1 MKRVVLRIGCGAV
14 CAALALTLG
23 CGCALL
29 PPATGVPGAAS
40 SAVSVPTDDSG
51 KPLYDPAVL
60 NDSRLRVLYCD
71 SRSGSSTTIL
81 CGSTPLH
88 QSTRSENVSLVE
100 DSVTGTADYWLRSW
114 SDPTGRGGRRTAL
127 YDKTGT
133 EVMSF
138 EGEQSATLQNGLL
151 VLQESR
157 LIDGGYVPESGY
169 GTCQVIDLATGA
181 ALPVP
186 EGAYSCTLCG
196 DKLVFSCYA
205 RPEGLDDYDWDTDY
219 QQNRWVVVQEK
230 DGTPVYR
237 AEAASAY
244 RLFYDSDTLSDWVK
258 LDVATGEETT
268 DQILYN
274 TQTGEQYTGFLQVY
288 PGGLASFST
297 SDGRY
302 ELRDM
307 TTEDRGL
314 ISTFDEQPSQYFPG
328 YVVTWH
334 SGEGHG
340 YELYDLET
348 GAKTPLYDVDAT
360 DNTVAVYAL
369 DGSTACIPLMAQ
381 MLADTTGM
389 DLEEARSSI
398 TVSTTAYALENF
410 GLYDTTT
417 RMLVVY
423 EAPDYVKEELQKANV
438 ELEQKPIGVDAL
450 VFIVNED
457 NPVQALSQQ
466 QLRDIYAG
474 KITNWKDVG
483 GKDQEIVAFQRG
495 EDSGSQTL
503 FKKLLIQG
511 GELMTPPSEL
521 APAAMG
527 ELVDSIADY
536 NNSANAIGFS
546 VYYYID
552 QMYSK
557 PGLRLLAV
565 DGVTPSNDTLADGSY
580 PLCNDFYAV
589 IHPDAAADSPERRL
603 YDWLDTDAGQDCIKK
618 SGYVAV
624 GPQTTVTIVD

>member
-60 NDSRLRVLYCD
+60 NDDRLRVLYYYG
-71 SRSGSSTTIL
+71 RSGSSTTIL

-88 QSTRSENVSLVE
+88 QSARSENVSLVE
-100 DSVTGTADYWLRSW
+100 DSATGTADYWLRSW
-114 SDPTGRGGRRTAL
+114 SDPTSRGGRRTAL

-138 EGEQSATLQNGLL
+138 EGEQNATLQNGLL

-186 EGAYSCTLCG
+186 EGAYSCTVCG
-196 DKLVFSCYA
+196 NKLVFSCYA

-219 QQNRWVVVQEK
+219 QQNSWVVVQEK

-237 AEAASAY
+237 ADAASAY
-244 RLFYDSDTLSDWVK
+244 RLFYDSDTLSDWVE
-258 LDVATGEETT
+258 LDVATEEETT

-274 TQTGEQYTGFLQVY
+274 VLTGEQCTGFLQVY

-297 SDGRY
+297 GDGRY

-314 ISTFDEQPSQYFPG
+314 IAAFDEHPSQYFPG

-334 SGEGHG
+334 SGEDHG

-348 GAKTPLYDVDAT
+348 GTKTPLYDVDAT
-360 DNTVAVYAL
+360 DSTIAVYAL
-369 DGSTACIPLMAQ
+369 DGSLRVYSTDNGKL
-381 MLADTTGM
+381 LTDTTVEPVEHQQRVQMTNCGSGYVW
-389 DLEEARSSI
+389 LELQDNDRYE
-398 TVSTTAYALENF
+398 TTATRLYGPQGLVSDLTALQGKYSYINYLTTDPSGRPMF
-410 GLYDTTT
+410 YGSRAAAGSAYGNVYDVLDADGKVVLQGLSSCAGYYSNS
-417 RMLVVY
+417 LN
-423 EAPDYVKEELQKANV
+423 ALPDH
-438 ELEQKPIGVDAL
+438 
-450 VFIVNED
+450 VF
-457 NPVQALSQQ
+457 A
-466 QLRDIYAG
+466 A
-474 KITNWKDVG
+474 
-483 GKDQEIVAFQRG
+483 QRG
-495 EDSGSQTL
+495 FYVGWMDTSGNWLYCQ
-503 FKKLLIQG
+503 
-511 GELMTPPSEL
+511 
-521 APAAMG
+521 
-527 ELVDSIADY
+527 SI
-536 NNSANAIGFS
+536 FS
-546 VYYYID
+546 
-552 QMYSK
+552 S
-557 PGLRLLAV
+557 
-565 DGVTPSNDTLADGSY
+565 
-580 PLCNDFYAV
+580 
-589 IHPDAAADSPERRL
+589 AAADDVPS
-603 YDWLDTDAGQDCIKK
+603 Y
-618 SGYVAV
+618 GY
-624 GPQTTVTIVD
+624 

>member
-14 CAALALTLG
+14 CTALALTLG

-88 QSTRSENVSLVE
+88 QSARSENVSLVE
-100 DSVTGTADYWLRSW
+100 DSATGTADYWLRSW

-186 EGAYSCTLCG
+186 EGAYSCTVCG

-219 QQNRWVVVQEK
+219 RQNSWVVVQEK

-237 AEAASAY
+237 ADAASAY
-244 RLFYDSDTLSDWVK
+244 RLFYDSDTLSDWVV
-258 LDVATGEETT
+258 LDVTTGEETT
-268 DQILYN
+268 DRILYN
-274 TQTGEQYTGFLQVY
+274 VLTGEQCTGFLQVY

-314 ISTFDEQPSQYFPG
+314 IAAFDEQPSQYFPG

-334 SGEGHG
+334 SGEDHG

-348 GAKTPLYDVDAT
+348 GTKTPLYDVDAT
-360 DNTVAVYAL
+360 DSTIAVYAL
-369 DGSTACIPLMAQ
+369 DGSLRVYSKDNGKLLT
-381 MLADTTGM
+381 DTTVKPVEHQQRVRMSNCGTGYVW
-389 DLEEARSSI
+389 LELQDNDRYE
-398 TVSTTAYALENF
+398 TTATRLYGPQGLVSDLTALQGKYSYVDYLTTDPDGSPMFCGSRAAAGSAYGNVYDVLDADGKVVLQ
-410 GLYDTTT
+410 GLSSCTGYYSNS
-417 RMLVVY
+417 LN
-423 EAPDYVKEELQKANV
+423 ALPDH
-438 ELEQKPIGVDAL
+438 
-450 VFIVNED
+450 VF
-457 NPVQALSQQ
+457 A
-466 QLRDIYAG
+466 A
-474 KITNWKDVG
+474 
-483 GKDQEIVAFQRG
+483 QRG
-495 EDSGSQTL
+495 FYVGWMDTSGNWLYCQSIFSSATADDV
-503 FKKLLIQG
+503 
-511 GELMTPPSEL
+511 PS
-521 APAAMG
+521 
-527 ELVDSIADY
+527 Y
-536 NNSANAIGFS
+536 
-546 VYYYID
+546 
-552 QMYSK
+552 
-557 PGLRLLAV
+557 
-565 DGVTPSNDTLADGSY
+565 
-580 PLCNDFYAV
+580 
-589 IHPDAAADSPERRL
+589 
-603 YDWLDTDAGQDCIKK
+603 
-618 SGYVAV
+618 GY
-624 GPQTTVTIVD
+624 

>member
-14 CAALALTLG
+14 CTALALTLG

-71 SRSGSSTTIL
+71 GRFGSSTTIL

-100 DSVTGTADYWLRSW
+100 DSATGTADYWLRSW

-219 QQNRWVVVQEK
+219 QQNSWVVVQEK
-230 DGTPVYR
+230 DGTTVYR
-237 AEAASAY
+237 ADAASAY
-244 RLFYDSDTLSDWVK
+244 RLFYDSDPLSDWVE

-274 TQTGEQYTGFLQVY
+274 VLTGEQCTGFLQVY

-297 SDGRY
+297 NDGRY

-334 SGEGHG
+334 SGEDHG
-340 YELYDLET
+340 YDLYDLET

-369 DGSTACIPLMAQ
+369 DGSLRVYSRDNGKLLT
-381 MLADTTGM
+381 DTTV
-389 DLEEARSSI
+389 EPVEHQQR
-398 TVSTTAYALENF
+398 V
-410 GLYDTTT
+410 
-417 RMLVVY
+417 RM
-423 EAPDYVKEELQKANV
+423 
-438 ELEQKPIGVDAL
+438 
-450 VFIVNED
+450 
-457 NPVQALSQQ
+457 
-466 QLRDIYAG
+466 
-474 KITNWKDVG
+474 
-483 GKDQEIVAFQRG
+483 
-495 EDSGSQTL
+495 
-503 FKKLLIQG
+503 
-511 GELMTPPSEL
+511 
-521 APAAMG
+521 
-527 ELVDSIADY
+527 
-536 NNSANAIGFS
+536 
-546 VYYYID
+546 
-552 QMYSK
+552 
-557 PGLRLLAV
+557 
-565 DGVTPSNDTLADGSY
+565 SNCG
-580 PLCNDFYAV
+580 
-589 IHPDAAADSPERRL
+589 
-603 YDWLDTDAGQDCIKK
+603 
-618 SGYVAV
+618 SGYVWLELQDNDHYETTATRLY
-624 GPQTTVTIVD
+624 GPQGLVSDLTALQGKYSYVNYLTTDPDGRPMFCGSRAAAGSAYGSVYDVLDADGKVVLQGLSSCTGYYSNSLNALPDHVFAAQRGFYVGWMDTSGNWLYCQSIFSSATADDVPSYGY

>member
-14 CAALALTLG
+14 CTALALTLG

-51 KPLYDPAVL
+51 KPLYDPTVL

-71 SRSGSSTTIL
+71 GRFGSSTTIL

-100 DSVTGTADYWLRSW
+100 DSATGTADYWLRSW

-157 LIDGGYVPESGY
+157 LVDGGYVPESGY

-186 EGAYSCTLCG
+186 EGAYSCTVCG

-205 RPEGLDDYDWDTDY
+205 RPERLDDYDWDTDY
-219 QQNRWVVVQEK
+219 QQNSWVVVQEK
-230 DGTPVYR
+230 DGTTVYR

-244 RLFYDSDTLSDWVK
+244 RLFYDNDTLSDWVE

-268 DQILYN
+268 DRILYN
-274 TQTGEQYTGFLQVY
+274 VLTGEQCTGFLQVY

-297 SDGRY
+297 DDGRY

-314 ISTFDEQPSQYFPG
+314 IAAFDEQPSQYFPG

-334 SGEGHG
+334 SGEDHG

-360 DNTVAVYAL
+360 DSTIAVYAL
-369 DGSTACIPLMAQ
+369 DGSLRVYSKDNGKLLT
-381 MLADTTGM
+381 DTTVKPVEHQQRVRMSNCGTGYVW
-389 DLEEARSSI
+389 LELQDNDRYE
-398 TVSTTAYALENF
+398 TTATRLYGPQGLVSDLTALQGKYSYVDYLTTDPDGSPMFCGSRAAAGSAYGNVYDVLDADGKVVLQ
-410 GLYDTTT
+410 GLSSCTGYYSNS
-417 RMLVVY
+417 L
-423 EAPDYVKEELQKANV
+423 N
-438 ELEQKPIGVDAL
+438 AL
-450 VFIVNED
+450 LDHVF
-457 NPVQALSQQ
+457 A
-466 QLRDIYAG
+466 A
-474 KITNWKDVG
+474 
-483 GKDQEIVAFQRG
+483 QRG
-495 EDSGSQTL
+495 FYVGWMDTSGNWLYCQSIFSSATADDV
-503 FKKLLIQG
+503 
-511 GELMTPPSEL
+511 PS
-521 APAAMG
+521 
-527 ELVDSIADY
+527 Y
-536 NNSANAIGFS
+536 
-546 VYYYID
+546 
-552 QMYSK
+552 
-557 PGLRLLAV
+557 
-565 DGVTPSNDTLADGSY
+565 
-580 PLCNDFYAV
+580 
-589 IHPDAAADSPERRL
+589 
-603 YDWLDTDAGQDCIKK
+603 
-618 SGYVAV
+618 GY
-624 GPQTTVTIVD
+624 

>member
-60 NDSRLRVLYCD
+60 NDGRLRVLYCD
-71 SRSGSSTTIL
+71 GRSGSSTTIL

-88 QSTRSENVSLVE
+88 QSARSENVSLVE
-100 DSVTGTADYWLRSW
+100 DSATGIADYWLRSW

-186 EGAYSCTLCG
+186 KGAYSCTVCG

-219 QQNRWVVVQEK
+219 QQNSWVVVQEK

-237 AEAASAY
+237 ADAASAH
-244 RLFYDSDTLSDWVK
+244 RLFYDSDTLSDWVE
-258 LDVATGEETT
+258 LDVTTGEETT
-268 DQILYN
+268 DRILYN
-274 TQTGEQYTGFLQVY
+274 VLTGEQCTGFLQVY

-297 SDGRY
+297 GDGRY

-314 ISTFDEQPSQYFPG
+314 IAAFDEQPSQYFPG

-334 SGEGHG
+334 SGEDHG

-348 GAKTPLYDVDAT
+348 GTKTPLYDVDAA

-369 DGSTACIPLMAQ
+369 DGSLRVYSKDNSKLLT
-381 MLADTTGM
+381 DTTV
-389 DLEEARSSI
+389 EPVEHQQR
-398 TVSTTAYALENF
+398 V
-410 GLYDTTT
+410 
-417 RMLVVY
+417 RM
-423 EAPDYVKEELQKANV
+423 
-438 ELEQKPIGVDAL
+438 
-450 VFIVNED
+450 
-457 NPVQALSQQ
+457 
-466 QLRDIYAG
+466 
-474 KITNWKDVG
+474 
-483 GKDQEIVAFQRG
+483 
-495 EDSGSQTL
+495 
-503 FKKLLIQG
+503 
-511 GELMTPPSEL
+511 
-521 APAAMG
+521 
-527 ELVDSIADY
+527 
-536 NNSANAIGFS
+536 
-546 VYYYID
+546 
-552 QMYSK
+552 
-557 PGLRLLAV
+557 
-565 DGVTPSNDTLADGSY
+565 SNCG
-580 PLCNDFYAV
+580 
-589 IHPDAAADSPERRL
+589 
-603 YDWLDTDAGQDCIKK
+603 
-618 SGYVAV
+618 SGYVWLELQDNDHYETTATRLY
-624 GPQTTVTIVD
+624 GPQGLVSDLTALQGKYSYVNYLTTDPDGRPMFYGSRDAAGSSYGSVCDVLDADGKVVLQGLSSCTGYYSNSLNALPDHVFAAQRGFYVGWMDTSGNWLYCQSIFSSATADDVPSYGY

>member
-14 CAALALTLG
+14 CTALALTLG

-29 PPATGVPGAAS
+29 PSATGVPGAAS

-60 NDSRLRVLYCD
+60 NDDRLRVLYCYD
-71 SRSGSSTTIL
+71 RAGSSTTIL

-88 QSTRSENVSLVE
+88 QAARSENVSLVE
-100 DSVTGTADYWLRSW
+100 DSATGIADYWLRSW

-138 EGEQSATLQNGLL
+138 EGEQNATLQNGLL

-157 LIDGGYVPESGY
+157 LVDGGYVPESGY

-205 RPEGLDDYDWDTDY
+205 RPEGLDDYDWDMDY

-230 DGTPVYR
+230 DSTPVYR
-237 AEAASAY
+237 ADAASAY
-244 RLFYDSDTLSDWVK
+244 RLFYDSDTLSDWVE
-258 LDVATGEETT
+258 LDVATGAETT

-297 SDGRY
+297 GDGRY

-314 ISTFDEQPSQYFPG
+314 IAAFDEQPSQYFPG

-334 SGEGHG
+334 SGEDHG

-348 GAKTPLYDVDAT
+348 GTKTPLYDVNTT
-360 DNTVAVYAL
+360 DNTIAVYAL
-369 DGSTACIPLMAQ
+369 DGSLRVYSKDNGKLLT
-381 MLADTTGM
+381 DTTV
-389 DLEEARSSI
+389 EPVEHQQR
-398 TVSTTAYALENF
+398 V
-410 GLYDTTT
+410 
-417 RMLVVY
+417 RM
-423 EAPDYVKEELQKANV
+423 
-438 ELEQKPIGVDAL
+438 
-450 VFIVNED
+450 
-457 NPVQALSQQ
+457 
-466 QLRDIYAG
+466 
-474 KITNWKDVG
+474 
-483 GKDQEIVAFQRG
+483 
-495 EDSGSQTL
+495 
-503 FKKLLIQG
+503 
-511 GELMTPPSEL
+511 
-521 APAAMG
+521 
-527 ELVDSIADY
+527 
-536 NNSANAIGFS
+536 
-546 VYYYID
+546 
-552 QMYSK
+552 
-557 PGLRLLAV
+557 
-565 DGVTPSNDTLADGSY
+565 SNYG
-580 PLCNDFYAV
+580 
-589 IHPDAAADSPERRL
+589 
-603 YDWLDTDAGQDCIKK
+603 
-618 SGYVAV
+618 SGYVWLKLQDNDRYETTATRLY
-624 GPQTTVTIVD
+624 GPQGLVSDLTALQGKYSYVNYLTTDPDGRPMFYGSRAAAGSSYGSVCDVLDAGGKVVLQGLSSCTGYYSNSLNALPDHVFAAQRGFYVGWMDTSGNWLYCQSIFSSATADDEPSYGY

>member
-14 CAALALTLG
+14 CTALALTLG

-40 SAVSVPTDDSG
+40 SAVSVPTDDNG

-88 QSTRSENVSLVE
+88 QSARSENVSLVE
-100 DSVTGTADYWLRSW
+100 DSATGTADYWLRSW

-186 EGAYSCTLCG
+186 EGAYSCTVCG

-219 QQNRWVVVQEK
+219 RQNSWVVVQEK
-230 DGTPVYR
+230 DSTPVYR
-237 AEAASAY
+237 ADAASAY
-244 RLFYDSDTLSDWVK
+244 RLFYDSDTLSDWVV
-258 LDVATGEETT
+258 LDVTTGEETT
-268 DQILYN
+268 DRILYN
-274 TQTGEQYTGFLQVY
+274 VLTGEQCTGFLQVY

-314 ISTFDEQPSQYFPG
+314 IAAFDEQPSQYFPG

-334 SGEGHG
+334 SGEDHG

-348 GAKTPLYDVDAT
+348 GTKTPLYDVNAT

-369 DGSTACIPLMAQ
+369 DGSLRVYSTDNGKL
-381 MLADTTGM
+381 LTDTTV
-389 DLEEARSSI
+389 EPVEHQQR
-398 TVSTTAYALENF
+398 V
-410 GLYDTTT
+410 
-417 RMLVVY
+417 RM
-423 EAPDYVKEELQKANV
+423 
-438 ELEQKPIGVDAL
+438 
-450 VFIVNED
+450 
-457 NPVQALSQQ
+457 
-466 QLRDIYAG
+466 
-474 KITNWKDVG
+474 
-483 GKDQEIVAFQRG
+483 
-495 EDSGSQTL
+495 
-503 FKKLLIQG
+503 
-511 GELMTPPSEL
+511 
-521 APAAMG
+521 
-527 ELVDSIADY
+527 
-536 NNSANAIGFS
+536 
-546 VYYYID
+546 
-552 QMYSK
+552 
-557 PGLRLLAV
+557 
-565 DGVTPSNDTLADGSY
+565 SNYG
-580 PLCNDFYAV
+580 
-589 IHPDAAADSPERRL
+589 
-603 YDWLDTDAGQDCIKK
+603 
-618 SGYVAV
+618 SGYVWLKLQDNDRYETTATRLYGPQGLVSDLTALQGKYSYVNYLTTDPDGRPMFYGSRSAV
-624 GPQTTVTIVD
+624 GSAYGNVCDVLDADGKVVLQGLASCAGYYSNSLNALPDHVFAAQRGFYVGWMDTSGNWLYCQSIFSSATADDEPSYGY

>member
-60 NDSRLRVLYCD
+60 NDGRLRALYCYG
-71 SRSGSSTTIL
+71 RSGSNTTIL

-88 QSTRSENVSLVE
+88 QSARSENVSLVQ
-100 DSVTGTADYWLRSW
+100 DSATGIADYWLRSW

-133 EVMSF
+133 EVLSF

-169 GTCQVIDLATGA
+169 GTCQVIDLSTGA

-186 EGAYSCTLCG
+186 EGAYSCIVSG

-219 QQNRWVVVQEK
+219 QQNSWVVVQEK

-237 AEAASAY
+237 ADAASAY
-244 RLFYDSDTLSDWVK
+244 RLFYDSDTLSDWVE

-274 TQTGEQYTGFLQVY
+274 VLTGEQCTGFLQVY

-297 SDGRY
+297 GDGRY

-314 ISTFDEQPSQYFPG
+314 IATFDEQPSQYFPG

-334 SGEGHG
+334 SGEDHG

-360 DNTVAVYAL
+360 DSTVAVYAL
-369 DGSTACIPLMAQ
+369 DGSLRVYSKDNGKLLT
-381 MLADTTGM
+381 DTTV
-389 DLEEARSSI
+389 EPVEHQQR
-398 TVSTTAYALENF
+398 V
-410 GLYDTTT
+410 
-417 RMLVVY
+417 RM
-423 EAPDYVKEELQKANV
+423 
-438 ELEQKPIGVDAL
+438 
-450 VFIVNED
+450 
-457 NPVQALSQQ
+457 
-466 QLRDIYAG
+466 
-474 KITNWKDVG
+474 
-483 GKDQEIVAFQRG
+483 
-495 EDSGSQTL
+495 
-503 FKKLLIQG
+503 
-511 GELMTPPSEL
+511 
-521 APAAMG
+521 
-527 ELVDSIADY
+527 
-536 NNSANAIGFS
+536 
-546 VYYYID
+546 
-552 QMYSK
+552 
-557 PGLRLLAV
+557 
-565 DGVTPSNDTLADGSY
+565 SNCG
-580 PLCNDFYAV
+580 
-589 IHPDAAADSPERRL
+589 
-603 YDWLDTDAGQDCIKK
+603 
-618 SGYVAV
+618 SGYVWLELQDNDRYETTATRLY
-624 GPQTTVTIVD
+624 GPQGLVSDLTALQGKYSYINYLTTDPDGRPMFCGSRAAAGSAYGNVCDVLDADGKVVLQGLSSCAGYYSNSLNALPDHVFAAQRGFYVGWMDTSGNWLYCQSIFSSASADDEPSYGY

>member
-14 CAALALTLG
+14 CTALALTLG
-23 CGCALL
+23 CGCTLL

-60 NDSRLRVLYCD
+60 NDGRLRVLYCD

-88 QSTRSENVSLVE
+88 QSARSENVSLVE
-100 DSVTGTADYWLRSW
+100 DSATGTADYWLRSW

-157 LIDGGYVPESGY
+157 LVDGGYVPESGY

-181 ALPVP
+181 ALSVP
-186 EGAYSCTLCG
+186 EGAYSCTVCG

-219 QQNRWVVVQEK
+219 RQNSWVVVQEK
-230 DGTPVYR
+230 DGTTVYR

-244 RLFYDSDTLSDWVK
+244 RLFYDSDTLSDWVE

-274 TQTGEQYTGFLQVY
+274 VLTGEQCTGFLQVY

-297 SDGRY
+297 GDGRY

-314 ISTFDEQPSQYFPG
+314 IATFDEQPSQYFPG

-334 SGEGHG
+334 SGEDHG
-340 YELYDLET
+340 YDLYDLET

-360 DNTVAVYAL
+360 DSTVAVYAL
-369 DGSTACIPLMAQ
+369 DGSLRVYSKDNGKLLT
-381 MLADTTGM
+381 DTTV
-389 DLEEARSSI
+389 EPVEHQQR
-398 TVSTTAYALENF
+398 V
-410 GLYDTTT
+410 
-417 RMLVVY
+417 RM
-423 EAPDYVKEELQKANV
+423 
-438 ELEQKPIGVDAL
+438 
-450 VFIVNED
+450 
-457 NPVQALSQQ
+457 
-466 QLRDIYAG
+466 
-474 KITNWKDVG
+474 
-483 GKDQEIVAFQRG
+483 
-495 EDSGSQTL
+495 
-503 FKKLLIQG
+503 
-511 GELMTPPSEL
+511 
-521 APAAMG
+521 
-527 ELVDSIADY
+527 
-536 NNSANAIGFS
+536 
-546 VYYYID
+546 
-552 QMYSK
+552 
-557 PGLRLLAV
+557 
-565 DGVTPSNDTLADGSY
+565 SNCG
-580 PLCNDFYAV
+580 
-589 IHPDAAADSPERRL
+589 
-603 YDWLDTDAGQDCIKK
+603 
-618 SGYVAV
+618 SGYVWLELQDNDHYETTATRLY
-624 GPQTTVTIVD
+624 GPQGLVSDLTALQGKYSYVNYLTTDPDGRPMFCGSRAAAGSAYGNVYDVLDADGKVVLQGLASCTGYYSNSLNALPDHVFAAQRGFYVGWMDTSGNWLYCQSIFSSATADDVPSYGY

>member
-60 NDSRLRVLYCD
+60 NDDRLRVLYCYD
-71 SRSGSSTTIL
+71 RAGSSTTIL

-88 QSTRSENVSLVE
+88 QSARSENVSLVE
-100 DSVTGTADYWLRSW
+100 DSATGTADYWLRSW

-133 EVMSF
+133 EVLSF

-181 ALPVP
+181 ALSVP

-219 QQNRWVVVQEK
+219 QQNSWVVMQEK

-244 RLFYDSDTLSDWVK
+244 RLFYDSDTLSDWVV
-258 LDVATGEETT
+258 LDVTTGEETT
-268 DQILYN
+268 DRILYN
-274 TQTGEQYTGFLQVY
+274 VLTGEQCTGFLQVY

-297 SDGRY
+297 GDGRY

-314 ISTFDEQPSQYFPG
+314 IAAFDEQPSQYFPG

-334 SGEGHG
+334 SGEDHG

-348 GAKTPLYDVDAT
+348 GTKTPLYDVNAT

-369 DGSTACIPLMAQ
+369 DGSLRVYSTDNGKL
-381 MLADTTGM
+381 LTDTTV
-389 DLEEARSSI
+389 EPVEHQQR
-398 TVSTTAYALENF
+398 V
-410 GLYDTTT
+410 
-417 RMLVVY
+417 RM
-423 EAPDYVKEELQKANV
+423 
-438 ELEQKPIGVDAL
+438 
-450 VFIVNED
+450 
-457 NPVQALSQQ
+457 
-466 QLRDIYAG
+466 
-474 KITNWKDVG
+474 
-483 GKDQEIVAFQRG
+483 
-495 EDSGSQTL
+495 
-503 FKKLLIQG
+503 
-511 GELMTPPSEL
+511 
-521 APAAMG
+521 
-527 ELVDSIADY
+527 
-536 NNSANAIGFS
+536 
-546 VYYYID
+546 
-552 QMYSK
+552 
-557 PGLRLLAV
+557 
-565 DGVTPSNDTLADGSY
+565 SNCG
-580 PLCNDFYAV
+580 
-589 IHPDAAADSPERRL
+589 
-603 YDWLDTDAGQDCIKK
+603 
-618 SGYVAV
+618 SGYVWLKLQDNDRYETTATRLYGPQGLVSDLTALQGKYSYINYLTTDPDGRPMFYGSRSAV
-624 GPQTTVTIVD
+624 GSAYGNVCDVLDADGKVVLQGLASCAGYYSNSLNALPDHVFAAQRGFYVGWMDTSGNWLYCQSIFSSATADDEPSYGY

>member
-60 NDSRLRVLYCD
+60 NDGRLRVLYCD

-88 QSTRSENVSLVE
+88 QAARSENVSLVE
-100 DSVTGTADYWLRSW
+100 DSATGTADYWLRSW

-138 EGEQSATLQNGLL
+138 EGEQNATLQNGLL

-157 LIDGGYVPESGY
+157 LVDGGYVPESGY

-205 RPEGLDDYDWDTDY
+205 RPEGLDDYDWDMDY

-230 DGTPVYR
+230 DSTPVYR
-237 AEAASAY
+237 ADAASAY
-244 RLFYDSDTLSDWVK
+244 RLFYDSDTLSDWVE
-258 LDVATGEETT
+258 LDVATGAETT

-274 TQTGEQYTGFLQVY
+274 TQTGEQCTGFLQVY
-288 PGGLASFST
+288 QGGLASFST
-297 SDGRY
+297 GDGRY

-314 ISTFDEQPSQYFPG
+314 IATFDEQPSQYFPG
-328 YVVTWH
+328 YVITWH
-334 SGEGHG
+334 SGEDHG

-348 GAKTPLYDVDAT
+348 GTKTPLYDVDAT
-360 DNTVAVYAL
+360 DNTIAVYAL
-369 DGSTACIPLMAQ
+369 DGSLRVYSKDNGKLLT
-381 MLADTTGM
+381 DTTV
-389 DLEEARSSI
+389 EPVEHQQR
-398 TVSTTAYALENF
+398 V
-410 GLYDTTT
+410 
-417 RMLVVY
+417 RM
-423 EAPDYVKEELQKANV
+423 
-438 ELEQKPIGVDAL
+438 
-450 VFIVNED
+450 
-457 NPVQALSQQ
+457 
-466 QLRDIYAG
+466 
-474 KITNWKDVG
+474 
-483 GKDQEIVAFQRG
+483 
-495 EDSGSQTL
+495 
-503 FKKLLIQG
+503 
-511 GELMTPPSEL
+511 
-521 APAAMG
+521 
-527 ELVDSIADY
+527 
-536 NNSANAIGFS
+536 
-546 VYYYID
+546 
-552 QMYSK
+552 
-557 PGLRLLAV
+557 
-565 DGVTPSNDTLADGSY
+565 SNCG
-580 PLCNDFYAV
+580 
-589 IHPDAAADSPERRL
+589 
-603 YDWLDTDAGQDCIKK
+603 
-618 SGYVAV
+618 SGYVWLKLQDNDRYETTATRLY
-624 GPQTTVTIVD
+624 GPQGLVSDLTALQGKYSYVNYLTTDPDGRPMFYGSRAAAGSAYGNVYDVLDADGKVVLQGLASCTGYYSNSLNALPDHVFAAQRGFYVGWMDTSGNWLYCQSIFSSATADDVPSYGY

>member
-60 NDSRLRVLYCD
+60 NDDRLRVLYCYD
-71 SRSGSSTTIL
+71 RAGSSTTIL

-88 QSTRSENVSLVE
+88 QSARSENVSLVE
-100 DSVTGTADYWLRSW
+100 DSATGTADYWLRSW

-186 EGAYSCTLCG
+186 EGAYSCTVCG

-205 RPEGLDDYDWDTDY
+205 RPEGLDDYDLDTDY
-219 QQNRWVVVQEK
+219 RQNSWVVVQEK

-237 AEAASAY
+237 ADAASAY
-244 RLFYDSDTLSDWVK
+244 RLFYDSDTLSDWVV
-258 LDVATGEETT
+258 LDVTTGEETT
-268 DQILYN
+268 DRILYN
-274 TQTGEQYTGFLQVY
+274 VLTGEQCTGFLQVY

-314 ISTFDEQPSQYFPG
+314 IAAFDEQPSQYFPG

-334 SGEGHG
+334 SGEDHG

-348 GAKTPLYDVDAT
+348 GTKTPLYDVNAT

-369 DGSTACIPLMAQ
+369 DGSLRVYSTDNGKL
-381 MLADTTGM
+381 LTDTTV
-389 DLEEARSSI
+389 EPVEHQQR
-398 TVSTTAYALENF
+398 V
-410 GLYDTTT
+410 
-417 RMLVVY
+417 RMSNCGTG
-423 EAPDYVKEELQKANV
+423 YVWLELQ
-438 ELEQKPIGVDAL
+438 
-450 VFIVNED
+450 D
-457 NPVQALSQQ
+457 ND
-466 QLRDIYAG
+466 RY
-474 KITNWKDVG
+474 
-483 GKDQEIVAFQRG
+483 E
-495 EDSGSQTL
+495 
-503 FKKLLIQG
+503 
-511 GELMTPPSEL
+511 
-521 APAAMG
+521 
-527 ELVDSIADY
+527 
-536 NNSANAIGFS
+536 
-546 VYYYID
+546 
-552 QMYSK
+552 
-557 PGLRLLAV
+557 
-565 DGVTPSNDTLADGSY
+565 
-580 PLCNDFYAV
+580 
-589 IHPDAAADSPERRL
+589 
-603 YDWLDTDAGQDCIKK
+603 
-618 SGYVAV
+618 
-624 GPQTTVTIVD
+624 TTVTRLYGPQGLVSDLTALQGKYSYVNYLTTDPDGRPMFYGSRAAAGSAYGNVCDVLDADGKVVLHGLSSCTGYYSNSLNALPDHVFAAQQGFYVGWMDTSGNWLYCQSIFSSATADDEPSYGY

>member
-60 NDSRLRVLYCD
+60 NDGRLRVLYCD
-71 SRSGSSTTIL
+71 GRSGSSTTIL

-100 DSVTGTADYWLRSW
+100 DSATGTADYWLRSW

-186 EGAYSCTLCG
+186 EGAYSCTVCG
-196 DKLVFSCYA
+196 DKLVFSCYV

-219 QQNRWVVVQEK
+219 QQNSWVVVQEK

-237 AEAASAY
+237 ADAASAY

-268 DQILYN
+268 DRILYN
-274 TQTGEQYTGFLQVY
+274 VLTGEQCTGFLQVY

-314 ISTFDEQPSQYFPG
+314 IAAFDEQPSQYFPG

-334 SGEGHG
+334 SGEDHG

-348 GAKTPLYDVDAT
+348 GTKTPLYDVNAT

-369 DGSTACIPLMAQ
+369 DGSLRVYSTDNGKL
-381 MLADTTGM
+381 LTDTTVEPVEHQQRVRMSNYGSGYVW
-389 DLEEARSSI
+389 LELQDNDRYE
-398 TVSTTAYALENF
+398 TTATRLYGPQGLVSDLTALQGKYSYINYLTTDPDGRPMF
-410 GLYDTTT
+410 YGSRAAAGSAYGNVYDVLDADGKVVLQGLSSCTGYYSNS
-417 RMLVVY
+417 LN
-423 EAPDYVKEELQKANV
+423 ALPDH
-438 ELEQKPIGVDAL
+438 
-450 VFIVNED
+450 VF
-457 NPVQALSQQ
+457 A
-466 QLRDIYAG
+466 A
-474 KITNWKDVG
+474 
-483 GKDQEIVAFQRG
+483 QRG
-495 EDSGSQTL
+495 FYVGWMDTSGNWLYCQ
-503 FKKLLIQG
+503 
-511 GELMTPPSEL
+511 
-521 APAAMG
+521 
-527 ELVDSIADY
+527 SI
-536 NNSANAIGFS
+536 FS
-546 VYYYID
+546 
-552 QMYSK
+552 S
-557 PGLRLLAV
+557 
-565 DGVTPSNDTLADGSY
+565 
-580 PLCNDFYAV
+580 
-589 IHPDAAADSPERRL
+589 AAADDEPS
-603 YDWLDTDAGQDCIKK
+603 Y
-618 SGYVAV
+618 GY
-624 GPQTTVTIVD
+624 

>member
-14 CAALALTLG
+14 CTALALTLG
-23 CGCALL
+23 CGCTLL

-60 NDSRLRVLYCD
+60 NDGRLRVLYCD
-71 SRSGSSTTIL
+71 GRSGSSTTIL

-88 QSTRSENVSLVE
+88 QSTRSENVSLVQ
-100 DSVTGTADYWLRSW
+100 DSTTGTADYWLRSW
-114 SDPTGRGGRRTAL
+114 SDPTGRGGRRTTL

-133 EVMSF
+133 EVLSF

-219 QQNRWVVVQEK
+219 QQNSWVVVQEK

-244 RLFYDSDTLSDWVK
+244 RLFYDSDTLSDWVE

-274 TQTGEQYTGFLQVY
+274 ILTGEQCTGFLQVY

-297 SDGRY
+297 GDGRY

-314 ISTFDEQPSQYFPG
+314 IATFDEQPSQYFPG

-334 SGEGHG
+334 SGEDHG
-340 YELYDLET
+340 YELYNLET
-348 GAKTPLYDVDAT
+348 GTKTPLYDVDAT
-360 DNTVAVYAL
+360 DSTVAVYAL
-369 DGSTACIPLMAQ
+369 DGSLRVYNKDNGKLLT
-381 MLADTTGM
+381 DTTV
-389 DLEEARSSI
+389 EPVEHQQR
-398 TVSTTAYALENF
+398 V
-410 GLYDTTT
+410 
-417 RMLVVY
+417 RM
-423 EAPDYVKEELQKANV
+423 
-438 ELEQKPIGVDAL
+438 
-450 VFIVNED
+450 
-457 NPVQALSQQ
+457 
-466 QLRDIYAG
+466 
-474 KITNWKDVG
+474 
-483 GKDQEIVAFQRG
+483 
-495 EDSGSQTL
+495 
-503 FKKLLIQG
+503 
-511 GELMTPPSEL
+511 
-521 APAAMG
+521 
-527 ELVDSIADY
+527 
-536 NNSANAIGFS
+536 
-546 VYYYID
+546 
-552 QMYSK
+552 
-557 PGLRLLAV
+557 
-565 DGVTPSNDTLADGSY
+565 SNCG
-580 PLCNDFYAV
+580 
-589 IHPDAAADSPERRL
+589 
-603 YDWLDTDAGQDCIKK
+603 
-618 SGYVAV
+618 SGYVWLELQDNDRYETTATRLY
-624 GPQTTVTIVD
+624 GPQGLVSDLTALQGKYSYVNYLTTDPDGRPMFYGSRAAAGSAYGNVYDVLDADGKVVLQGLSSCTGYYSNSLNALPDHVFAAQRGFYVGWMDTSGNWLYCQSIFSSATADDVPSYGY

>member
-14 CAALALTLG
+14 CTALALTLG
-23 CGCALL
+23 CGCTLL

-40 SAVSVPTDDSG
+40 SAVSVPTDDNG

-186 EGAYSCTLCG
+186 EGAYSCTVCG

-219 QQNRWVVVQEK
+219 QQNSWVVVQEK

-237 AEAASAY
+237 ADAASAY
-244 RLFYDSDTLSDWVK
+244 RLFYDSDTLSDWVE

-274 TQTGEQYTGFLQVY
+274 VLTGEQYTGFLQVY

-314 ISTFDEQPSQYFPG
+314 IAAFDEQPSQYFPG

-334 SGEGHG
+334 SGEDHG

-348 GAKTPLYDVDAT
+348 GTKTPLYDVNAT

-369 DGSTACIPLMAQ
+369 DGSLRVYSKDNGKLLT
-381 MLADTTGM
+381 DTTV
-389 DLEEARSSI
+389 EPVEHQQR
-398 TVSTTAYALENF
+398 V
-410 GLYDTTT
+410 
-417 RMLVVY
+417 RM
-423 EAPDYVKEELQKANV
+423 
-438 ELEQKPIGVDAL
+438 
-450 VFIVNED
+450 
-457 NPVQALSQQ
+457 
-466 QLRDIYAG
+466 
-474 KITNWKDVG
+474 
-483 GKDQEIVAFQRG
+483 
-495 EDSGSQTL
+495 
-503 FKKLLIQG
+503 
-511 GELMTPPSEL
+511 
-521 APAAMG
+521 
-527 ELVDSIADY
+527 
-536 NNSANAIGFS
+536 
-546 VYYYID
+546 
-552 QMYSK
+552 
-557 PGLRLLAV
+557 
-565 DGVTPSNDTLADGSY
+565 SNCG
-580 PLCNDFYAV
+580 
-589 IHPDAAADSPERRL
+589 
-603 YDWLDTDAGQDCIKK
+603 
-618 SGYVAV
+618 SGYVWLELQDNDRYETTATRLY
-624 GPQTTVTIVD
+624 GPQGLVSDLTALQGKYSYVNYLTTDLDGRPMFYGSRAAAGSAYGSVCDVLNADGKVVLQGLSSCTGYYSNSLNALPDHVFAAQRGFYVGWMDTSGNWLYCQSIFSSATADDVPSYGY

>member
-60 NDSRLRVLYCD
+60 NDDRLRVLYCYD
-71 SRSGSSTTIL
+71 RAGSSTTIL

-88 QSTRSENVSLVE
+88 QAARSENVSLVE
-100 DSVTGTADYWLRSW
+100 DSATGIADYWLRSW

-138 EGEQSATLQNGLL
+138 EGEQNAALQNGLL

-157 LIDGGYVPESGY
+157 LVDGGYVPESGY

-186 EGAYSCTLCG
+186 EGAYSCTVCG

-219 QQNRWVVVQEK
+219 QQNSWVVVQEK

-237 AEAASAY
+237 ADAASAY
-244 RLFYDSDTLSDWVK
+244 RLFYNSDTLSDWVE

-268 DQILYN
+268 DRILYN
-274 TQTGEQYTGFLQVY
+274 VLTGEQCTGFLQVY

-297 SDGRY
+297 GDGRY

-314 ISTFDEQPSQYFPG
+314 IAAFDEQPSQYFPG

-334 SGEGHG
+334 SGEDHG

-348 GAKTPLYDVDAT
+348 GTKTPLYDVNTT
-360 DNTVAVYAL
+360 DNTIAVYAL
-369 DGSTACIPLMAQ
+369 DGSLRVYSKDNGKLLT
-381 MLADTTGM
+381 DTTV
-389 DLEEARSSI
+389 EPVEHQQR
-398 TVSTTAYALENF
+398 V
-410 GLYDTTT
+410 
-417 RMLVVY
+417 RM
-423 EAPDYVKEELQKANV
+423 
-438 ELEQKPIGVDAL
+438 
-450 VFIVNED
+450 
-457 NPVQALSQQ
+457 
-466 QLRDIYAG
+466 
-474 KITNWKDVG
+474 
-483 GKDQEIVAFQRG
+483 
-495 EDSGSQTL
+495 
-503 FKKLLIQG
+503 
-511 GELMTPPSEL
+511 
-521 APAAMG
+521 
-527 ELVDSIADY
+527 
-536 NNSANAIGFS
+536 
-546 VYYYID
+546 
-552 QMYSK
+552 
-557 PGLRLLAV
+557 
-565 DGVTPSNDTLADGSY
+565 SNYG
-580 PLCNDFYAV
+580 
-589 IHPDAAADSPERRL
+589 
-603 YDWLDTDAGQDCIKK
+603 
-618 SGYVAV
+618 SGYVWLKLQDNDRYETTATRLYGPQGLVSDLTALQGKYSYVNYLTTDPDGRPMFYGSRSAV
-624 GPQTTVTIVD
+624 GSAYGNICDVLDADGKVVLQGLASCAGYYSNSLNALPDHVFAAQRGFYVGWMDTSGNWLYCQSIFSSATADDEPSYGY

>member
-14 CAALALTLG
+14 CTALALTLG

-40 SAVSVPTDDSG
+40 SAVSVPTDDNG

-60 NDSRLRVLYCD
+60 NDGRLRVLYYYG
-71 SRSGSSTTIL
+71 RSGSSTTIL

-88 QSTRSENVSLVE
+88 QSARSENVSLVE
-100 DSVTGTADYWLRSW
+100 DSATGTADYWLRSW

-151 VLQESR
+151 VLHESR

-219 QQNRWVVVQEK
+219 QQNSWVVMQEK

-244 RLFYDSDTLSDWVK
+244 RLFYDSDTLSDWVE

-274 TQTGEQYTGFLQVY
+274 TQTCEQYTGFLQVY

-334 SGEGHG
+334 SGEDHG

-369 DGSTACIPLMAQ
+369 DGSLRVYSKDNGKLLT
-381 MLADTTGM
+381 DTTV
-389 DLEEARSSI
+389 EPVEHQQR
-398 TVSTTAYALENF
+398 V
-410 GLYDTTT
+410 
-417 RMLVVY
+417 RM
-423 EAPDYVKEELQKANV
+423 
-438 ELEQKPIGVDAL
+438 
-450 VFIVNED
+450 
-457 NPVQALSQQ
+457 
-466 QLRDIYAG
+466 
-474 KITNWKDVG
+474 
-483 GKDQEIVAFQRG
+483 
-495 EDSGSQTL
+495 
-503 FKKLLIQG
+503 
-511 GELMTPPSEL
+511 
-521 APAAMG
+521 
-527 ELVDSIADY
+527 
-536 NNSANAIGFS
+536 
-546 VYYYID
+546 
-552 QMYSK
+552 
-557 PGLRLLAV
+557 
-565 DGVTPSNDTLADGSY
+565 SNCG
-580 PLCNDFYAV
+580 
-589 IHPDAAADSPERRL
+589 
-603 YDWLDTDAGQDCIKK
+603 
-618 SGYVAV
+618 SGYVWLKLQDNDRYETTATRLYGPQGLVSDLTALQGKYSYVNYLTTDPDGRPMFYGSRSAV
-624 GPQTTVTIVD
+624 GSAYGNVCDVLDADGKVVLQGLASCAGYYSNSLNALPDHVFAAQRGFYVGWMDTSGNWLYCQSIFSSATADDEPSYGY

>member
-1 MKRVVLRIGCGAV
+1 MKRVVLRIGCEAV
-14 CAALALTLG
+14 CTALALTLG

-40 SAVSVPTDDSG
+40 SAVSVPTDDNG
-51 KPLYDPAVL
+51 NPLYDPAVL

-71 SRSGSSTTIL
+71 GRFGSSTTIL

-100 DSVTGTADYWLRSW
+100 DSATGTADYWLRSW

-138 EGEQSATLQNGLL
+138 EGEQSAALQSGLL

-219 QQNRWVVVQEK
+219 QQNSWVVVQEK

-244 RLFYDSDTLSDWVK
+244 RLFYDSDTLSDWVE

-274 TQTGEQYTGFLQVY
+274 VLTGEQCTGFLQVY

-314 ISTFDEQPSQYFPG
+314 IATFDEQPSQYFPG

-334 SGEGHG
+334 SGEDHG
-340 YELYDLET
+340 YDLYDLET

-369 DGSTACIPLMAQ
+369 DGSLRVYSKDNGKLLT
-381 MLADTTGM
+381 DTTVEPVEHQQRVRMSNCGTGYVW
-389 DLEEARSSI
+389 LELQDNDRYE
-398 TVSTTAYALENF
+398 TTATRLYGPQGLVSDLTALQGKYSYVNYLTTDPDGRPMF
-410 GLYDTTT
+410 CGSRAAAGSAYGNVCDVLDADGKVVLQGLSSCTGYYSNS
-417 RMLVVY
+417 LN
-423 EAPDYVKEELQKANV
+423 ALPDH
-438 ELEQKPIGVDAL
+438 
-450 VFIVNED
+450 VF
-457 NPVQALSQQ
+457 A
-466 QLRDIYAG
+466 A
-474 KITNWKDVG
+474 
-483 GKDQEIVAFQRG
+483 QRG
-495 EDSGSQTL
+495 FYVGWMDTSGNWLYCQSIFSSATADDV
-503 FKKLLIQG
+503 
-511 GELMTPPSEL
+511 PS
-521 APAAMG
+521 
-527 ELVDSIADY
+527 Y
-536 NNSANAIGFS
+536 
-546 VYYYID
+546 
-552 QMYSK
+552 
-557 PGLRLLAV
+557 
-565 DGVTPSNDTLADGSY
+565 
-580 PLCNDFYAV
+580 
-589 IHPDAAADSPERRL
+589 
-603 YDWLDTDAGQDCIKK
+603 
-618 SGYVAV
+618 GY
-624 GPQTTVTIVD
+624 

>member
-14 CAALALTLG
+14 CTALALTLG

-40 SAVSVPTDDSG
+40 SAVSVPTDDNG
-51 KPLYDPAVL
+51 NPLYDPAVL

-71 SRSGSSTTIL
+71 GRFGSSTTIL

-100 DSVTGTADYWLRSW
+100 DSATGTADYWLRSW

-219 QQNRWVVVQEK
+219 QQNSWVVVQEK

-244 RLFYDSDTLSDWVK
+244 RLFYDSDTLSDWVE

-274 TQTGEQYTGFLQVY
+274 VLTGEQCTGFLQVY

-297 SDGRY
+297 GDGRY

-314 ISTFDEQPSQYFPG
+314 IATFDEQPSQYFPG

-334 SGEGHG
+334 SGEDHG
-340 YELYDLET
+340 YELYNLET

-360 DNTVAVYAL
+360 DSTVAVYAL
-369 DGSTACIPLMAQ
+369 DGSLRVYSKDTGKL
-381 MLADTTGM
+381 LTDTTVEPVEHQQRVRMSNCGTGYVW
-389 DLEEARSSI
+389 LELQDNDRYE
-398 TVSTTAYALENF
+398 TTATRLYGPQGLVSDLTALQGKYSYVNYLTTDPDGRPMF
-410 GLYDTTT
+410 CGSRAAAGSAYGNVYDVLDADGKVVLQGLSSCTGYYSNS
-417 RMLVVY
+417 LN
-423 EAPDYVKEELQKANV
+423 ALPDH
-438 ELEQKPIGVDAL
+438 
-450 VFIVNED
+450 VF
-457 NPVQALSQQ
+457 A
-466 QLRDIYAG
+466 A
-474 KITNWKDVG
+474 
-483 GKDQEIVAFQRG
+483 QRG
-495 EDSGSQTL
+495 FYVGWMDTSGNWLYCQSIFSSATADDV
-503 FKKLLIQG
+503 
-511 GELMTPPSEL
+511 PS
-521 APAAMG
+521 
-527 ELVDSIADY
+527 
-536 NNSANAIGFS
+536 
-546 VYYYID
+546 
-552 QMYSK
+552 YS
-557 PGLRLLAV
+557 
-565 DGVTPSNDTLADGSY
+565 Y
-580 PLCNDFYAV
+580 
-589 IHPDAAADSPERRL
+589 
-603 YDWLDTDAGQDCIKK
+603 
-618 SGYVAV
+618 
-624 GPQTTVTIVD
+624 

>member
-1 MKRVVLRIGCGAV
+1 MKRFSSQMNRIGCAAV
-14 CAALALTLG
+14 CVSLSLALG
-23 CGCALL
+23 CGCAVL
-29 PPATGVPGAAS
+29 PPASSKPAS
-40 SAVSVPTDDSG
+40 SASVPTDSSG
-51 KPLYDPAVL
+51 KPLYDA
-60 NDSRLRVLYCD
+60 SRLDDGQLRALYGYD
-71 SRSGSSTTIL
+71 RAGSSTAIL
-81 CGSTPLH
+81 CGSKVLY
-88 QSTRSENVSLVE
+88 QSARSENVTLLQDV
-100 DSVTGTADYWLRSW
+100 VTGETNYWFRSW
-114 SDPTGRGGRRTAL
+114 SDPTGRGGRRSAL
-127 YDKTGT
+127 YDKDGT
-133 EVMSF
+133 EVLAF
-138 EGEQSATLQNGLL
+138 DGEQSATLQNGLL

-334 SGEGHG
+334 RGEDHG
-340 YELYDLET
+340 YDLYDLET

-360 DNTVAVYAL
+360 DSTIAVYAL
-369 DGSTACIPLMAQ
+369 DGSL
-381 MLADTTGM
+381 
-389 DLEEARSSI
+389 R
-398 TVSTTAYALENF
+398 
-410 GLYDTTT
+410 
-417 RMLVVY
+417 VY
-423 EAPDYVKEELQKANV
+423 SK
-438 ELEQKPIGVDAL
+438 
-450 VFIVNED
+450 D
-457 NPVQALSQQ
+457 N
-466 QLRDIYAG
+466 G
-474 KITNWKDVG
+474 
-483 GKDQEIVAFQRG
+483 
-495 EDSGSQTL
+495 
-503 FKKLLIQG
+503 KLLTETTVEPVEHQQRVR
-511 GELMTPPSEL
+511 M
-521 APAAMG
+521 
-527 ELVDSIADY
+527 
-536 NNSANAIGFS
+536 
-546 VYYYID
+546 
-552 QMYSK
+552 
-557 PGLRLLAV
+557 
-565 DGVTPSNDTLADGSY
+565 SNCG
-580 PLCNDFYAV
+580 
-589 IHPDAAADSPERRL
+589 
-603 YDWLDTDAGQDCIKK
+603 
-618 SGYVAV
+618 SGYVWLKLQDNDRYETTATRLY
-624 GPQTTVTIVD
+624 GPQGLVSDLTALQGKYSYVNYLTTDPDGRPMFYGSRAAAGSAYGNVCDVLDENGNVVLSGLGSCYSYYANSLNHLPDHVFVAQRGFYYGWMDTDGNWLFCQSIFSSINSDDELGY

>member
-14 CAALALTLG
+14 CTALALTLG

-40 SAVSVPTDDSG
+40 SAVSVPTDDNG

-71 SRSGSSTTIL
+71 GRSGSSTTIL

-100 DSVTGTADYWLRSW
+100 DSATGTADYWLRSW

-138 EGEQSATLQNGLL
+138 EGEQSATLQNDLL

-219 QQNRWVVVQEK
+219 QQNSWVVVQEK

-244 RLFYDSDTLSDWVK
+244 RLFYDSDTLSDWVE

-268 DQILYN
+268 DRILYN
-274 TQTGEQYTGFLQVY
+274 VLTGEQCTGFLQVY

-334 SGEGHG
+334 SGEDHG

-348 GAKTPLYDVDAT
+348 GAKTPLYDVDAA

-369 DGSTACIPLMAQ
+369 DGSLRVYSKDNGKLLT
-381 MLADTTGM
+381 DTTVEPVEHQQRVRMSNCGSGYVW
-389 DLEEARSSI
+389 LELQDNDRYE
-398 TVSTTAYALENF
+398 TTATRLYGPQGLVSDLTALQGKYSYVNYLTTDPDGRPMF
-410 GLYDTTT
+410 YGSRAAVGSAYGSVCDVLDTDGKVVLQGLSSCTGYYSNS
-417 RMLVVY
+417 LN
-423 EAPDYVKEELQKANV
+423 ALPDH
-438 ELEQKPIGVDAL
+438 
-450 VFIVNED
+450 VF
-457 NPVQALSQQ
+457 A
-466 QLRDIYAG
+466 A
-474 KITNWKDVG
+474 
-483 GKDQEIVAFQRG
+483 QRG
-495 EDSGSQTL
+495 FYVGWMDTSGNWLYCQ
-503 FKKLLIQG
+503 
-511 GELMTPPSEL
+511 
-521 APAAMG
+521 
-527 ELVDSIADY
+527 SI
-536 NNSANAIGFS
+536 FS
-546 VYYYID
+546 
-552 QMYSK
+552 S
-557 PGLRLLAV
+557 
-565 DGVTPSNDTLADGSY
+565 
-580 PLCNDFYAV
+580 
-589 IHPDAAADSPERRL
+589 AAADDVPS
-603 YDWLDTDAGQDCIKK
+603 Y
-618 SGYVAV
+618 GY
-624 GPQTTVTIVD
+624 

>member
-14 CAALALTLG
+14 CTALALTLG

-71 SRSGSSTTIL
+71 GRFGSSTTIL
-81 CGSTPLH
+81 CGSTLLH

-100 DSVTGTADYWLRSW
+100 DSATGTADYWLRSW

-157 LIDGGYVPESGY
+157 LINGGYVPESGY

-186 EGAYSCTLCG
+186 EVAYSCTLCG

-219 QQNRWVVVQEK
+219 QQNSWVVVQEK

-237 AEAASAY
+237 ADAASAH
-244 RLFYDSDTLSDWVK
+244 RLFYDSDTLSDWVE
-258 LDVATGEETT
+258 LDVTTGEETT
-268 DQILYN
+268 DRILYN
-274 TQTGEQYTGFLQVY
+274 VLTGEQCTGFLQVY

-297 SDGRY
+297 GDGRY

-314 ISTFDEQPSQYFPG
+314 IAAFDEQPSQYFPG

-334 SGEGHG
+334 SGEDHG

-348 GAKTPLYDVDAT
+348 GTKTPLYDVNAT
-360 DNTVAVYAL
+360 DSTVAVYAL
-369 DGSTACIPLMAQ
+369 DGSLRVYSTDNGKL
-381 MLADTTGM
+381 LTDTTVEPVEHQQRVRMSNCGSGYVWLKLQ
-389 DLEEARSSI
+389 DNDRYE
-398 TVSTTAYALENF
+398 TTA
-410 GLYDTTT
+410 T
-417 RMLVVY
+417 
-423 EAPDYVKEELQKANV
+423 
-438 ELEQKPIGVDAL
+438 
-450 VFIVNED
+450 
-457 NPVQALSQQ
+457 
-466 QLRDIYAG
+466 
-474 KITNWKDVG
+474 
-483 GKDQEIVAFQRG
+483 
-495 EDSGSQTL
+495 
-503 FKKLLIQG
+503 
-511 GELMTPPSEL
+511 
-521 APAAMG
+521 
-527 ELVDSIADY
+527 
-536 NNSANAIGFS
+536 
-546 VYYYID
+546 
-552 QMYSK
+552 
-557 PGLRLLAV
+557 
-565 DGVTPSNDTLADGSY
+565 
-580 PLCNDFYAV
+580 
-589 IHPDAAADSPERRL
+589 RL
-603 YDWLDTDAGQDCIKK
+603 YGPQGLVSDLTALQGKYSYVNYLTTDPDGRPMFYGSRAAVGSAYGSVCDVLDTDGKVVLQGLSSCTGYYSNSLNALPDHVFAAQRGFYVGWMDT
-618 SGYVAV
+618 SGNWLYCQSIFSSATADDVPSY
-624 GPQTTVTIVD
+624 GY

>member
-60 NDSRLRVLYCD
+60 NDDRLRVLYCYD
-71 SRSGSSTTIL
+71 RAGSSTTIL

-88 QSTRSENVSLVE
+88 QSARSENVSLVE
-100 DSVTGTADYWLRSW
+100 DSATGTADYWLRSW

-219 QQNRWVVVQEK
+219 QQNSWVVMQEK

-237 AEAASAY
+237 ADAASAY
-244 RLFYDSDTLSDWVK
+244 RLFYDSDTLSDWVV
-258 LDVATGEETT
+258 LDVTTGEETT
-268 DQILYN
+268 DRILYN
-274 TQTGEQYTGFLQVY
+274 VLTGEQCTGFLQVY

-314 ISTFDEQPSQYFPG
+314 IAAFDEQPSQYFPG

-334 SGEGHG
+334 SGEDHG

-348 GAKTPLYDVDAT
+348 GTKTPLYDVNAT

-369 DGSTACIPLMAQ
+369 DGSLRVYSTDNGKL
-381 MLADTTGM
+381 LTDTTVEPVEHQQRVRMSNCGNGYVWLKLQ
-389 DLEEARSSI
+389 DNDRYE
-398 TVSTTAYALENF
+398 TTATRLYGPQGLVSDLTALQGKYSYVNYLTTDPDGRPMF
-410 GLYDTTT
+410 YGSRAAAGSAYGNVCDVLDADGKVVLHGLSSCTGYYSNS
-417 RMLVVY
+417 LN
-423 EAPDYVKEELQKANV
+423 ALPDH
-438 ELEQKPIGVDAL
+438 
-450 VFIVNED
+450 VF
-457 NPVQALSQQ
+457 A
-466 QLRDIYAG
+466 A
-474 KITNWKDVG
+474 
-483 GKDQEIVAFQRG
+483 QRG
-495 EDSGSQTL
+495 FYVGWMDTSGNWLYCQSIFSSATADDV
-503 FKKLLIQG
+503 
-511 GELMTPPSEL
+511 PS
-521 APAAMG
+521 
-527 ELVDSIADY
+527 Y
-536 NNSANAIGFS
+536 
-546 VYYYID
+546 
-552 QMYSK
+552 
-557 PGLRLLAV
+557 
-565 DGVTPSNDTLADGSY
+565 
-580 PLCNDFYAV
+580 
-589 IHPDAAADSPERRL
+589 
-603 YDWLDTDAGQDCIKK
+603 
-618 SGYVAV
+618 GY
-624 GPQTTVTIVD
+624 

>member
-60 NDSRLRVLYCD
+60 NDDRLRVLYCYD
-71 SRSGSSTTIL
+71 RAGSSTTIL

-88 QSTRSENVSLVE
+88 QAARSENVSLVE
-100 DSVTGTADYWLRSW
+100 DSATGIADYWLRSW

-138 EGEQSATLQNGLL
+138 EGEQNATLQNGLL

-157 LIDGGYVPESGY
+157 LVDGGYVPESGY

-186 EGAYSCTLCG
+186 EGAYSCTVCG

-219 QQNRWVVVQEK
+219 QQNSWVVVQEK

-237 AEAASAY
+237 ADAASAH
-244 RLFYDSDTLSDWVK
+244 RLFYDSDTLSDWVE
-258 LDVATGEETT
+258 LDVTTGEETT
-268 DQILYN
+268 DRILYN
-274 TQTGEQYTGFLQVY
+274 VLTGEQCTGFLQVY

-297 SDGRY
+297 GDGRY

-314 ISTFDEQPSQYFPG
+314 IAAFDEQPSQYFPG

-334 SGEGHG
+334 SGEDHG

-348 GAKTPLYDVDAT
+348 GTKTPLYDVNAT
-360 DNTVAVYAL
+360 DSTVAVYAL
-369 DGSTACIPLMAQ
+369 DGSLRVYSTDNGKL
-381 MLADTTGM
+381 LTDTTV
-389 DLEEARSSI
+389 EPVEHQQR
-398 TVSTTAYALENF
+398 V
-410 GLYDTTT
+410 
-417 RMLVVY
+417 RM
-423 EAPDYVKEELQKANV
+423 
-438 ELEQKPIGVDAL
+438 
-450 VFIVNED
+450 
-457 NPVQALSQQ
+457 
-466 QLRDIYAG
+466 
-474 KITNWKDVG
+474 
-483 GKDQEIVAFQRG
+483 
-495 EDSGSQTL
+495 
-503 FKKLLIQG
+503 
-511 GELMTPPSEL
+511 
-521 APAAMG
+521 
-527 ELVDSIADY
+527 
-536 NNSANAIGFS
+536 
-546 VYYYID
+546 
-552 QMYSK
+552 
-557 PGLRLLAV
+557 
-565 DGVTPSNDTLADGSY
+565 SNCG
-580 PLCNDFYAV
+580 
-589 IHPDAAADSPERRL
+589 
-603 YDWLDTDAGQDCIKK
+603 
-618 SGYVAV
+618 SGYVWLKLQDNDRYETTATRLYGPQGLVSDLTALQGKYSYVNYLTTDPDGRPMFYGSRSAV
-624 GPQTTVTIVD
+624 GSAYGNVYDVLDADGKVVLQGLSSCTGYYSNSLNALPDHVFAAQRGFYVGWMDTSGNWLYCQSIFSSATADDEPSYGY

>member
-1 MKRVVLRIGCGAV
+1 MKRVVLRIGCGAL

-40 SAVSVPTDDSG
+40 SAVSVPTDDNG

-88 QSTRSENVSLVE
+88 QSARSENVSLVE
-100 DSVTGTADYWLRSW
+100 DSATGAADYWLRSW
-114 SDPTGRGGRRTAL
+114 SDHTGRGGRRTAL

-133 EVMSF
+133 EVLSF
-138 EGEQSATLQNGLL
+138 EGEQNATLQNGLL

-169 GTCQVIDLATGA
+169 GTCQVINLATGA

-186 EGAYSCTLCG
+186 EGAYSCTVCG

-219 QQNRWVVVQEK
+219 RQNSWVVVQEK

-237 AEAASAY
+237 ADAASAY
-244 RLFYDSDTLSDWVK
+244 RLFYDSDTLSDWVV
-258 LDVATGEETT
+258 LDVTTGEETT
-268 DQILYN
+268 DRILYN
-274 TQTGEQYTGFLQVY
+274 VLTGEQCTGFLQVY

-314 ISTFDEQPSQYFPG
+314 IAAFDEQPSQYFPG

-334 SGEGHG
+334 SGEDHG

-348 GAKTPLYDVDAT
+348 GTKTPLYDVNAT

-369 DGSTACIPLMAQ
+369 DGSLRVYSTDNGKL
-381 MLADTTGM
+381 LTDTTV
-389 DLEEARSSI
+389 EPVEHQQR
-398 TVSTTAYALENF
+398 V
-410 GLYDTTT
+410 
-417 RMLVVY
+417 RM
-423 EAPDYVKEELQKANV
+423 
-438 ELEQKPIGVDAL
+438 
-450 VFIVNED
+450 
-457 NPVQALSQQ
+457 
-466 QLRDIYAG
+466 
-474 KITNWKDVG
+474 
-483 GKDQEIVAFQRG
+483 
-495 EDSGSQTL
+495 
-503 FKKLLIQG
+503 
-511 GELMTPPSEL
+511 
-521 APAAMG
+521 
-527 ELVDSIADY
+527 
-536 NNSANAIGFS
+536 
-546 VYYYID
+546 
-552 QMYSK
+552 
-557 PGLRLLAV
+557 
-565 DGVTPSNDTLADGSY
+565 SNCG
-580 PLCNDFYAV
+580 
-589 IHPDAAADSPERRL
+589 
-603 YDWLDTDAGQDCIKK
+603 
-618 SGYVAV
+618 SGYVWLKLQDNDRYETTATRLY
-624 GPQTTVTIVD
+624 GPQGLVSDLTALQGKYSYINYLTTDPDGRPMFYGSRAAAGSAYGNVCDVLDADGKVVLQGLTSCAGYYSNSLNALPDHVFAAQRGFYVGWMDTSGNWLYCQSIFSSATADDEPSYGY

>member
-14 CAALALTLG
+14 CTALALTLG

-40 SAVSVPTDDSG
+40 SAVSVPTDDNG

-60 NDSRLRVLYCD
+60 NDGRLRVLYYYG
-71 SRSGSSTTIL
+71 RSGSSTTIL

-88 QSTRSENVSLVE
+88 QSARSENVSLVE
-100 DSVTGTADYWLRSW
+100 DSATGTADYWLRSW

-219 QQNRWVVVQEK
+219 QQNSWVVMQEK

-237 AEAASAY
+237 ADAASAY
-244 RLFYDSDTLSDWVK
+244 RLFYDSDTLSDWVV
-258 LDVATGEETT
+258 LDVTTGEETT
-268 DQILYN
+268 DRILYN
-274 TQTGEQYTGFLQVY
+274 VLTGEQCTGFLQVY

-314 ISTFDEQPSQYFPG
+314 IAAFDEQPSQYFPG

-334 SGEGHG
+334 SGEDHG

-348 GAKTPLYDVDAT
+348 GTKTPLYDVNTT
-360 DNTVAVYAL
+360 DNTIAVYAL
-369 DGSTACIPLMAQ
+369 DGSLRVYSKDNGKLLT
-381 MLADTTGM
+381 DTTV
-389 DLEEARSSI
+389 EPVEHQQR
-398 TVSTTAYALENF
+398 V
-410 GLYDTTT
+410 
-417 RMLVVY
+417 RM
-423 EAPDYVKEELQKANV
+423 
-438 ELEQKPIGVDAL
+438 
-450 VFIVNED
+450 
-457 NPVQALSQQ
+457 
-466 QLRDIYAG
+466 
-474 KITNWKDVG
+474 
-483 GKDQEIVAFQRG
+483 
-495 EDSGSQTL
+495 
-503 FKKLLIQG
+503 
-511 GELMTPPSEL
+511 
-521 APAAMG
+521 
-527 ELVDSIADY
+527 
-536 NNSANAIGFS
+536 
-546 VYYYID
+546 
-552 QMYSK
+552 
-557 PGLRLLAV
+557 
-565 DGVTPSNDTLADGSY
+565 SNYG
-580 PLCNDFYAV
+580 
-589 IHPDAAADSPERRL
+589 
-603 YDWLDTDAGQDCIKK
+603 
-618 SGYVAV
+618 SGYVWLKLQDNDRYETTATRLYGPQGLVSDLTALQGKYSYVNYLTTDPDGRPMFYGSRSAV
-624 GPQTTVTIVD
+624 GSAYGNVCDVLDADGKVVLQGLASCAGYYSNSLNALPDHVFAAQRGFYVGWMDTSGNWLYCQSIFSSATADDEPSYGY

>member
-14 CAALALTLG
+14 CTALALTLG

-60 NDSRLRVLYCD
+60 NDDRLRVLYCYD
-71 SRSGSSTTIL
+71 RAGSSTTIL

-88 QSTRSENVSLVE
+88 QAARSENVSLVE
-100 DSVTGTADYWLRSW
+100 DSATGIADYWLRSW

-138 EGEQSATLQNGLL
+138 EGEQNATLQNGLL

-157 LIDGGYVPESGY
+157 LVDGGYVPESGY

-219 QQNRWVVVQEK
+219 QQNSWVVVQEK

-237 AEAASAY
+237 ADAASAY
-244 RLFYDSDTLSDWVK
+244 RLFYDSDTLSDWVE
-258 LDVATGEETT
+258 LDVTTGEETT
-268 DQILYN
+268 DRILYN
-274 TQTGEQYTGFLQVY
+274 VLTGEQCTGFLQVY

-314 ISTFDEQPSQYFPG
+314 IAAFDEQPSQYFPG

-334 SGEGHG
+334 SGEDHG

-348 GAKTPLYDVDAT
+348 GTKTPLYDVNAT

-369 DGSTACIPLMAQ
+369 DGSLRVYSTDNGKL
-381 MLADTTGM
+381 LTDTTV
-389 DLEEARSSI
+389 EPVEHQQR
-398 TVSTTAYALENF
+398 V
-410 GLYDTTT
+410 
-417 RMLVVY
+417 RM
-423 EAPDYVKEELQKANV
+423 
-438 ELEQKPIGVDAL
+438 
-450 VFIVNED
+450 
-457 NPVQALSQQ
+457 
-466 QLRDIYAG
+466 
-474 KITNWKDVG
+474 
-483 GKDQEIVAFQRG
+483 
-495 EDSGSQTL
+495 
-503 FKKLLIQG
+503 
-511 GELMTPPSEL
+511 
-521 APAAMG
+521 
-527 ELVDSIADY
+527 
-536 NNSANAIGFS
+536 
-546 VYYYID
+546 
-552 QMYSK
+552 
-557 PGLRLLAV
+557 
-565 DGVTPSNDTLADGSY
+565 SNCG
-580 PLCNDFYAV
+580 
-589 IHPDAAADSPERRL
+589 
-603 YDWLDTDAGQDCIKK
+603 
-618 SGYVAV
+618 SGYVWLELQDNDRYETTATRLYGPQGLVSDLTALQGKYSYVNYLTTDPDGRPMFYGSRSAV
-624 GPQTTVTIVD
+624 GSAYGNVCDVLDADGKVVLQGLASCAGYYSNSLNALPDHVFAAQRGFYTGWMDTSGNWLYCQSIFSSATADDEPSYGY

>member
-60 NDSRLRVLYCD
+60 NDDRLRVLYCYD
-71 SRSGSSTTIL
+71 RAGSSTTIL

-88 QSTRSENVSLVE
+88 QSARSENVSLVE
-100 DSVTGTADYWLRSW
+100 DSATGIADYWLRSW

-133 EVMSF
+133 EVMTF
-138 EGEQSATLQNGLL
+138 EGEQNATLQNGLL

-157 LIDGGYVPESGY
+157 LVDGGYVPESGY
-169 GTCQVIDLATGA
+169 GTCQVIDLSTGA

-219 QQNRWVVVQEK
+219 QQNSWVVVQEK

-237 AEAASAY
+237 ADAASAY
-244 RLFYDSDTLSDWVK
+244 RLFYDSDTLSDWVE
-258 LDVATGEETT
+258 LDVATGEGNT

-274 TQTGEQYTGFLQVY
+274 VLTGEQCTGFLQVY

-297 SDGRY
+297 GDGRY

-314 ISTFDEQPSQYFPG
+314 IATFDEQPSQYFPG
-328 YVVTWH
+328 YVITWH
-334 SGEGHG
+334 SGEDHG

-360 DNTVAVYAL
+360 DSTIAVYAL
-369 DGSTACIPLMAQ
+369 DGSLRVYSKDNGKLLT
-381 MLADTTGM
+381 DTTV
-389 DLEEARSSI
+389 EPVEHQQR
-398 TVSTTAYALENF
+398 V
-410 GLYDTTT
+410 
-417 RMLVVY
+417 RM
-423 EAPDYVKEELQKANV
+423 
-438 ELEQKPIGVDAL
+438 
-450 VFIVNED
+450 
-457 NPVQALSQQ
+457 
-466 QLRDIYAG
+466 
-474 KITNWKDVG
+474 
-483 GKDQEIVAFQRG
+483 
-495 EDSGSQTL
+495 
-503 FKKLLIQG
+503 
-511 GELMTPPSEL
+511 
-521 APAAMG
+521 
-527 ELVDSIADY
+527 
-536 NNSANAIGFS
+536 
-546 VYYYID
+546 
-552 QMYSK
+552 
-557 PGLRLLAV
+557 
-565 DGVTPSNDTLADGSY
+565 SNCG
-580 PLCNDFYAV
+580 
-589 IHPDAAADSPERRL
+589 
-603 YDWLDTDAGQDCIKK
+603 
-618 SGYVAV
+618 SGYVWLELQDNDRYETTATRLY
-624 GPQTTVTIVD
+624 GPQGLVSDLTALQGKYSYVNYLTTDPDGRPMFYGSRDAAGSAYGNVCDVLDADGNVVLQGLSSCAGYYTNSLNALPDHVFAAQRGFYVGWMDTSGNWLYCQSIFSSATADDEPSYGY

>member
-14 CAALALTLG
+14 CTALALTLG

-60 NDSRLRVLYCD
+60 NDGRLRVLYCYG
-71 SRSGSSTTIL
+71 RSGSNTTIL

-88 QSTRSENVSLVE
+88 QSARSENVSLVE
-100 DSVTGTADYWLRSW
+100 DSATGTADYWLRSW

-133 EVMSF
+133 EVLSF
-138 EGEQSATLQNGLL
+138 EGEQNATLQNGLL

-157 LIDGGYVPESGY
+157 LVDGGYVPESGY

-186 EGAYSCTLCG
+186 EGAYSCTVCG

-219 QQNRWVVVQEK
+219 QQNRWVVAQEK

-237 AEAASAY
+237 ADAASAY
-244 RLFYDSDTLSDWVK
+244 RLFYDSDILSDWVE
-258 LDVATGEETT
+258 LDVTTGEETT
-268 DQILYN
+268 DRILYN
-274 TQTGEQYTGFLQVY
+274 VLTGEQCTGFLQVY

-314 ISTFDEQPSQYFPG
+314 IAAFDEQPSQYFPG

-334 SGEGHG
+334 SGEDHG

-348 GAKTPLYDVDAT
+348 GTKTPLYDVNAT

-369 DGSTACIPLMAQ
+369 DGSLRVYSTDNGKL
-381 MLADTTGM
+381 LTDTTV
-389 DLEEARSSI
+389 EPVEHQQR
-398 TVSTTAYALENF
+398 V
-410 GLYDTTT
+410 
-417 RMLVVY
+417 RM
-423 EAPDYVKEELQKANV
+423 
-438 ELEQKPIGVDAL
+438 
-450 VFIVNED
+450 
-457 NPVQALSQQ
+457 
-466 QLRDIYAG
+466 
-474 KITNWKDVG
+474 
-483 GKDQEIVAFQRG
+483 
-495 EDSGSQTL
+495 
-503 FKKLLIQG
+503 
-511 GELMTPPSEL
+511 
-521 APAAMG
+521 
-527 ELVDSIADY
+527 
-536 NNSANAIGFS
+536 
-546 VYYYID
+546 
-552 QMYSK
+552 
-557 PGLRLLAV
+557 
-565 DGVTPSNDTLADGSY
+565 SNYG
-580 PLCNDFYAV
+580 
-589 IHPDAAADSPERRL
+589 
-603 YDWLDTDAGQDCIKK
+603 
-618 SGYVAV
+618 SGYVWLELQDNDRYETTATRLY
-624 GPQTTVTIVD
+624 GPQGLVSDLTALQGKYSYINYLTTDPDGRPMFYGSRAAAGSAYGNVYDVLDADGKVVLQGLSSCTGYYSNSLNALPDHVFAAQRGFYVGWMDTSGNWLYCQSIFSSATADDEPSYGY

>member
-60 NDSRLRVLYCD
+60 NDDRLRVLYCYD
-71 SRSGSSTTIL
+71 RAGSSTTIL

-88 QSTRSENVSLVE
+88 QAARSENVSLVE
-100 DSVTGTADYWLRSW
+100 DSATGIADYWLRSW

-138 EGEQSATLQNGLL
+138 EGEQNATLQNGLL

-186 EGAYSCTLCG
+186 EGAYSCTVCG

-219 QQNRWVVVQEK
+219 QQNSWVVVQEK

-237 AEAASAY
+237 ADAASAY
-244 RLFYDSDTLSDWVK
+244 RLFYDSDTLSDWVE

-268 DQILYN
+268 DRILYN
-274 TQTGEQYTGFLQVY
+274 VLTGEQCTGFLQVY
-288 PGGLASFST
+288 PGGLVSFST
-297 SDGRY
+297 GDGRY

-314 ISTFDEQPSQYFPG
+314 IATFDEQPSQYFPG

-334 SGEGHG
+334 SGEDHG

-348 GAKTPLYDVDAT
+348 GTKTPLYDVNTT
-360 DNTVAVYAL
+360 DNTIAVYAL
-369 DGSTACIPLMAQ
+369 DGSL
-381 MLADTTGM
+381 
-389 DLEEARSSI
+389 R
-398 TVSTTAYALENF
+398 
-410 GLYDTTT
+410 
-417 RMLVVY
+417 VY
-423 EAPDYVKEELQKANV
+423 SK
-438 ELEQKPIGVDAL
+438 
-450 VFIVNED
+450 D
-457 NPVQALSQQ
+457 N
-466 QLRDIYAG
+466 G
-474 KITNWKDVG
+474 
-483 GKDQEIVAFQRG
+483 
-495 EDSGSQTL
+495 
-503 FKKLLIQG
+503 KLLTETTVEPVEHQQRVR
-511 GELMTPPSEL
+511 M
-521 APAAMG
+521 
-527 ELVDSIADY
+527 
-536 NNSANAIGFS
+536 
-546 VYYYID
+546 
-552 QMYSK
+552 
-557 PGLRLLAV
+557 
-565 DGVTPSNDTLADGSY
+565 SNYG
-580 PLCNDFYAV
+580 
-589 IHPDAAADSPERRL
+589 
-603 YDWLDTDAGQDCIKK
+603 
-618 SGYVAV
+618 SGYVWLELQDNDRYETTATRLY
-624 GPQTTVTIVD
+624 GPQGLVSDLTALQGKYSYINYLTTDPDGRPMFYGSRAAAGSAYGNVYDVLDADGKVVLQGLSSCTGYYSNSLNALPDHVFAAQRGFYVGWMDTSGNWLYCQSIFSSATADDEPSYGY